1 MPGESLDRECCG
13 TQSMHS
19 LVSQNRKE
27 TPAIKFKQ
35 SVLSWKEGRDS
46 SGAWQEDIEKW

>member
-1 MPGESLDRECCG
+1 MPEESLDRRCCG

-19 LVSQNRKE
+19 PVSHNRKE

-35 SVLSWKEGRDS
+35 GTLSWKEGRGS
-46 SGAWQEDIEKW
+46 SRAWQEDIEKW